1 MFLPYCQPQSFL
13 WAANCCSDWSWTVA
27 APAPSDSNE
36 VEHTE
41 LNHVGGD
48 LPAMNWTL
56 LQLLYEVGLQ
66 LSLKRPPAI
75 IGNETSSQ
83 AFAILW
89 NLEFYLES
97 KQKQWNPTLYQ
108 YGGSSF
114 TSLQSILRT
123 CQSFVMSDSSE
134 ENTSMKLCPLNIFKH
149 EFHSPDSLQFRSFR
163 FTGSSP
169 DGRPV
174 PGIGASANP
183 QSHKMSQNVTSC
195 RRSLAH
201 FFRGKQRLEVLK

>member
-1 MFLPYCQPQSFL
+1 M
-13 WAANCCSDWSWTVA
+13 A

-97 KQKQWNPTLYQ
+97 KQKQ
-108 YGGSSF
+108 
-114 TSLQSILRT
+114 
-123 CQSFVMSDSSE
+123 
-134 ENTSMKLCPLNIFKH
+134 
-149 EFHSPDSLQFRSFR
+149 
-163 FTGSSP
+163 
-169 DGRPV
+169 
-174 PGIGASANP
+174 
-183 QSHKMSQNVTSC
+183 
-195 RRSLAH
+195 
-201 FFRGKQRLEVLK
+201 